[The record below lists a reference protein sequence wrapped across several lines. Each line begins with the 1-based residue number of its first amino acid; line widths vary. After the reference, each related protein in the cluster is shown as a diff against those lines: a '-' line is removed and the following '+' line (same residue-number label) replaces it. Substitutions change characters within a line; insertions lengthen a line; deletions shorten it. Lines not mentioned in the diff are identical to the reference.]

1 MYALHEAHP
10 DYEYTLLVRN
20 EDRARPV
27 QDKYPAAKI
36 VYGSLADVD
45 VIEKAAA
52 EADVVI
58 RIFFFSFSGF
68 MECFFSSLL
77 SPSKKPRK
85 KRAEKERGEKMR
97 EGGREILVLK
107 LSLS

>member
-1 MYALHEAHP
+1 MFALHEAHP
-10 DYEYTLLVRN
+10 DYEFTLLVRN

-27 QDKYPAAKI
+27 KDKYPAAKI
-36 VYGSLADVD
+36 VYGSLADVA

-58 RIFFFSFSGF
+58 RTFFSFRFYWILS
-68 MECFFSSLL
+68 SSLL
-77 SPSKKPRK
+77 SPSKKLPK
-85 KRAEKERGEKMR
+85 KGGKGKGEKMR

-107 LSLS
+107 LSWC

>member
-1 MYALHEAHP
+1 MFALHEAHP

-27 QDKYPAAKI
+27 KDKYPAAKI
-36 VYGSLADVD
+36 VYGSLADVA

-58 RIFFFSFSGF
+58 RTFFPVLCNPFPPPPLLGF
-68 MECFFSSLL
+68 
-77 SPSKKPRK
+77 
-85 KRAEKERGEKMR
+85 
-97 EGGREILVLK
+97 
-107 LSLS
+107 